1 MNIFSQCALYHLEI
15 VEFILQYSD
24 NYLWCCLI
32 LSVYLYMNI
41 IAVFLC
47 YSPLILLQL
56 NEISVIQSVNS
67 NNGTG
72 LSPPGGKYAS
82 LLGFGGYSG
91 SDRPIISEPPQSQP
105 NSPLSDKPP
114 SSPPPLSL
122 SLGSHHDSPPLCESG
137 GNDCP
142 DREAVSRRMWDLH
155 YDRKASGGDND
166 EPVGTS
172 PSPPGHATPH
182 PPTASR
188 GEGLA
193 AWDCSVP
200 LHWRGTRYNSQ

>member
-1 MNIFSQCALYHLEI
+1 MYE
-15 VEFILQYSD
+15 Y
-24 NYLWCCLI
+24 YCCL
-32 LSVYLYMNI
+32 
-41 IAVFLC
+41 FFFC

-91 SDRPIISEPPQSQP
+91 SDKPIISEPPQSQP

-142 DREAVSRRMWDLH
+142 DREAVSAVSRRMWDLH
-155 YDRKASGGDND
+155 YDRKASGGNND

-172 PSPPGHATPH
+172 PSPPGHVTPH

-193 AWDCSVP
+193 A
-200 LHWRGTRYNSQ
+200 

>member
-1 MNIFSQCALYHLEI
+1 MGTHMWSNGASRRGRRMSLDLPPIPMTPKDS
-15 VEFILQYSD
+15 EFLQRRPDLFYP
-24 NYLWCCLI
+24 YLP
-32 LSVYLYMNI
+32 
-41 IAVFLC
+41 APFLNGM
-47 YSPLILLQL
+47 QQKL

-91 SDRPIISEPPQSQP
+91 SDKPIISEPPQSQP

-122 SLGSHHDSPPLCESG
+122 SLGSHHDSPPLRESG

-155 YDRKASGGDND
+155 YDRKASGGNND

-172 PSPPGHATPH
+172 PSPPGHAAPH

-193 AWDCSVP
+193 A
-200 LHWRGTRYNSQ
+200 